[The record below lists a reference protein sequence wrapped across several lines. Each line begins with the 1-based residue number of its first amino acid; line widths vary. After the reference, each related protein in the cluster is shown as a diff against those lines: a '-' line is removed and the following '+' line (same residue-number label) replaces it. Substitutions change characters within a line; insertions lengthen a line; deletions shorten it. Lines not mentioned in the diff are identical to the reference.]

1 MYGKVNIKKTVT
13 LIFLLLFSLS
23 FCLAHDGDKSHYV
36 YLQDPADLI
45 NPNGFY
51 EYMIIKDDY
60 LSHLAYKFYHDG
72 LRWPKIYKANPYI
85 IDPNWIYPDNWL
97 VIPEI
102 YFDESGN
109 PISKER
115 SFTYEST
122 GEVINNAM
130 AKSRIAD
137 VNLLYENDKS
147 GKSQVRNNNDK
158 NFDKTTLPDTETHA
172 IESNSE
178 INEKLENDA
187 EKTIQQLIINLDKRN
202 IDSKAKASAKH
213 SYSNNPNWVIGLVGG
228 YPFGDVPDEDDN
240 LEFGLLIGTPLRII
254 LGPISARLGV
264 GIIGFNF
271 TDKIYPGAGL
281 LLNLAISEL
290 LEWTTPVQLQ
300 VHGTG
305 FYIPDGSIGKGILG
319 SVSVPLGDS
328 PYTLGIYVGMGDY
341 DSNNSVKSIWKNT
354 GLLLQLQL

>member
-1 MYGKVNIKKTVT
+1 MKKIVT
-13 LIFLLLFSLS
+13 AMFLLLFSLS
-23 FCLAHDGDKSHYV
+23 FCLAHDKDESHYV
-36 YLQDPADLI
+36 YLQDPNDLI
-45 NPNGFY
+45 NLHGYY
-51 EYMIIKDDY
+51 EYLIKKNDY
-60 LSHLAYKFYHDG
+60 LSYLANRFYNDA
-72 LRWPKIYKANPYI
+72 WKWTKIYEANPYI

-97 VIPEI
+97 VIPDI
-102 YFDESGN
+102 YHDENGN
-109 PISKER
+109 PITKER
-115 SFTYEST
+115 SFTYQSNDL
-122 GEVINNAM
+122 VITDSAT
-130 AKSRIAD
+130 KSRIAQENSLD
-137 VNLLYENDKS
+137 QNDKS
-147 GKSQVRNNNDK
+147 GDSLIRSNNDE
-158 NFDKTTLPDTETHA
+158 NFDKTTLPNTETHA
-172 IESNSE
+172 IESDSE

-254 LGPISARLGV
+254 LGPISARLGA

>member
-51 EYMIIKDDY
+51 EYMIIKDDH

-109 PISKER
+109 PITEKR
-115 SFTYEST
+115 SFDYKSND
-122 GEVINNAM
+122 EVITGSTI
-130 AKSRIAD
+130 KSSTVHASSSYQD
-137 VNLLYENDKS
+137 SKTDNDKDI
-147 GKSQVRNNNDK
+147 GKTIISKTDTQV
-158 NFDKTTLPDTETHA
+158 H
-172 IESNSE
+172 ESDSE

-213 SYSNNPNWVIGLVGG
+213 SYSNNPNWVIGLVSG
-228 YPFGDVPDEDDN
+228 YPFGDVPDDDDN
-240 LEFGLLIGTPLRII
+240 LDFGLLIGTPLRII
-254 LGPISARLGV
+254 LGPISARLGA